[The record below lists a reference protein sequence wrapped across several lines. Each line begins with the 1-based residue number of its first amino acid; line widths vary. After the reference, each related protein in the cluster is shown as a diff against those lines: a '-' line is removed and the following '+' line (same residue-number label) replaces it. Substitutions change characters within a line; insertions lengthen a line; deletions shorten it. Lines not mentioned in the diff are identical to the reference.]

1 MRTQKDLDVRDKK
14 TLVRVD
20 YNVPMSEGKILS
32 DARIRATIETLKE
45 LIEKKARIIIVSHL
59 GRPKGK
65 VSTELSLKPCAEH
78 LEKLLGQKVAFVEE
92 CVGHKAKAAVDK
104 LEPGCVLML
113 ENARFY
119 PGEEK
124 PEEHP
129 GFARALFELA
139 EVYVNDAFAVS
150 HRKHASVYTVPKL
163 FKQRAGFGL
172 LMEKEVTVLG
182 KDLIQSPARP
192 FFAVIGGSKVSTKLG
207 VLKAL
212 IDKVDG
218 LMLGG
223 GLAYTF
229 LKAKG
234 VKVGKSLVEDDFI
247 DEAKEIMKR
256 ADEKGIKL
264 LLPID
269 VLASESY
276 DGSCP
281 ARPVDLEMGLPE
293 KEEGV
298 SIGPGTQN
306 AWLRALKNVKT
317 IFWNGPLGIYEV
329 EAFAGPTEGFA
340 RGLAGLEAV
349 KIAGGGDCIAAIG
362 KAKLESGFTYL
373 STGGGAAL
381 EYIEKGTLPGIEAI
395 TGN

>member
-1 MRTQKDLDVRDKK
+1 MRTQKKLDVKDKK

-20 YNVPMSEGKILS
+20 YNVPMSEGEIVS
-32 DARIRATIETLKE
+32 DARIKATLETLRA
-45 LIEKKARIIIVSHL
+45 LIEKGARVIIISHL

-65 VSTELSLKPCAEH
+65 VNPALSLKPCAER
-78 LEKLLGQKVAFVEE
+78 LQQLLGQKVTFIKE
-92 CVGHKAKAAVDK
+92 CVGEKAKAAVNS
-104 LEPGCVLML
+104 LESGSVLML

-124 PEEHP
+124 PEDHP
-129 GFARALFELA
+129 EFGQALFELGD
-139 EVYVNDAFAVS
+139 VYVNDAFAVS
-150 HRKHASVYTVPKL
+150 HRKHASVYMVPKL
-163 FKQRAGFGL
+163 FKEKAAFGL

-182 KDLIQSPARP
+182 KDLIKSPKRP

-212 IDKVDG
+212 LNKVDG

-229 LKAKG
+229 LKARG

-247 DEAKEIMKR
+247 DKAKEIMKL
-256 ADEKGIKL
+256 ADEKGVEL

-269 VLASESY
+269 VLASKSF
-276 DGSCP
+276 DGSKP
-281 ARPVDLEMGLPE
+281 VQSVDLEAGIG
-293 KEEGV
+293 KDEEGV

-306 AWLRALKNVKT
+306 AWLKKLAGVKT
-317 IFWNGPLGIYEV
+317 IFWNGPLGIYEID
-329 EAFAGPTEGFA
+329 AFAGPTEGFA
-340 RGLAGLEAV
+340 KGLSSLDAV

-395 TGN
+395 RGN